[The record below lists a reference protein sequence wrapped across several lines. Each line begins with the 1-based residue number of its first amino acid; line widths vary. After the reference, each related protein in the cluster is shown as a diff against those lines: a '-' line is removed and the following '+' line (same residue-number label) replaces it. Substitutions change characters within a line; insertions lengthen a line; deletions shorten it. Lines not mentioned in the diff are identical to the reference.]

1 MRVGPLNTQEKS
13 FADVGIP
20 EGLVKALA
28 KRGIDAPFAIQ
39 TVTIPDLIAGKNVLG
54 RASTGSGKTLAFG
67 LPALIRIAGAPA
79 RPKRPLALI
88 LVPTRE
94 LATQV
99 QEAIEPL
106 GRGLD
111 IRAKVVVGGASMGKQ
126 IDALKRGVEMVVAT
140 PGRLE
145 DLIARNVLSLDEIK
159 IVVLDEA
166 DQMCDMGFLPSM
178 QRILEMIP
186 TNAQRVMFSATLDGD
201 VDKLVRKYVPNS
213 VVTTDA
219 TLAAT
224 EHHVFE
230 VDPHDKLRVTQSI
243 AARDGRT
250 LLFVRT
256 KHGADRLAKQ
266 LGDVGVYAVA
276 LHGGKNQNQRTKAL
290 ADFKDGHAKV
300 LVATD
305 VAARGIHVDD
315 VTLVLHVDPP
325 ADPKDYLHRA
335 GRTARAGES
344 GVVVTLQLSHQRKA
358 LFGLMKDA
366 GVKAIRTHVAP
377 RSKELI
383 AITGAQEPSGIA
395 VVHVPRI
402 ESKPARRTNHHHAR
416 HTDDRKFRPR
426 STGDSAGSSGRGSS
440 GRSSSTRSG
449 SGQGAPARTGPGKPR
464 ANSRDAGAGRGSRSR
479 SY

>member
-1 MRVGPLNTQEKS
+1 VSPQEKS
-13 FADVGIP
+13 FADLGIP
-20 EGLVKALA
+20 SPLIKALER
-28 KRGIDAPFAIQ
+28 RGIDAPFAIQ
-39 TVTIPDLIAGKNVLG
+39 SVTIADLIAGKNVLG

-67 LPALIRIAGAPA
+67 LPALVRISGTPA
-79 RPKRPLALI
+79 KPKRPFALI

-99 QEAIEPL
+99 QDAIEPL

-126 IDALKRGVEMVVAT
+126 IDALKRGVEMIVAT

-145 DLIARNVLSLDEIK
+145 DLMARNVISLDQIK
-159 IVVLDEA
+159 VVVLDEA

-178 QRILEMIP
+178 QRILDQVP
-186 TNAQRVMFSATLDGD
+186 TSAQRVLFSATLDGD
-201 VDKLVRKYVPNS
+201 VDKLVKKYVPNSILHS

-224 EHHVFE
+224 EHHVF
-230 VDPHDKLRVTQSI
+230 DISPHDKLRITQSI
-243 AARDGRT
+243 AAREGRT
-250 LLFVRT
+250 IMFVRT

-266 LGDVGVYAVA
+266 LGDVGVFAVA
-276 LHGGKNQNQRTKAL
+276 LHGGKNQGQRTKAL
-290 ADFKDGHAKV
+290 ADFRDGRAPV

-315 VTLVLHVDPP
+315 ISLVVHVDPP

-344 GVVVTLQLSHQRKA
+344 GVVVTLQLPHQRKP

-366 GVKAIRTHVAP
+366 GVKPTRTTVTP
-377 RSKELI
+377 KSKELVD
-383 AITGAQEPSGIA
+383 ITGAREPSGTA
-395 VVHVPRI
+395 VVHVPRV
-402 ESKPARRTNHHHAR
+402 ESKPVRRTNHHHAR
-416 HTDDRKFRPR
+416 HSDDRKRRPRGDASGRPR
-426 STGDSAGSSGRGSS
+426 SDSQNRSSGSRDSAA
-440 GRSSSTRSG
+440 GRSS
-449 SGQGAPARTGPGKPR
+449 
-464 ANSRDAGAGRGSRSR
+464 RSR
-479 SY
+479 PR